1 MSRNTMGGG
10 GGGGV
15 DGVIAIYEDLSHR
28 WAAPLFA
35 GGKADPP
42 ESFRRPVQF
51 IFVGQP
57 ISFPQSPSEVKHPIL
72 DYMPSMK
79 GDGSDHTHLVYRFEA
94 CAGEPTE
101 STTTRVMSLSA
112 KLTNPPPDAG
122 VSLETHAR
130 KYRCGSSGPQHTIK

>member
-42 ESFRRPVQF
+42 GELQKAGTVHLRRPTDQ
-51 IFVGQP
+51 
-57 ISFPQSPSEVKHPIL
+57 
-72 DYMPSMK
+72 
-79 GDGSDHTHLVYRFEA
+79 
-94 CAGEPTE
+94 
-101 STTTRVMSLSA
+101 LSA
-112 KLTNPPPDAG
+112 IAQRG
-122 VSLETHAR
+122 
-130 KYRCGSSGPQHTIK
+130 